1 MCHINWLPI
10 GDAAPAVPSDER
22 RGNDKTGTPAAT
34 NKSNRDSESR
44 LRKAVFD
51 LNLKAMIPKEA
62 LDLSEGRM
70 CNGRI
75 LYMAVT
81 Q

>member
-1 MCHINWLPI
+1 MCHIKWLPI
-10 GDAAPAVPSDER
+10 GDAAPAVSSNER
-22 RGNDKTGTPAAT
+22 RANDKTGTPAAT
-34 NKSNRDSESR
+34 NKSNRVSESR
-44 LRKAVFD
+44 LCKAVFD
-51 LNLKAMIPKEA
+51 LNLKTMIPKEA